1 MVRHIVFIKLEDFS
15 KANEVKEKLESL
27 KDNIDFIRFLEV
39 GVDFNRSERAYDI
52 ALIVDV
58 DNKED
63 LERYRVDEYHQEIIK
78 YLKSINVKTKVVDY
92 NK

>member
-52 ALIVDV
+52 ALVVDV

-63 LERYRVDEYHQEIIK
+63 LERYRVDGYHQEIIK
-78 YLKSINVKTKVVDY
+78 YLKSLNVKTKVVDY